1 MPDGDWIHLTHVELK
16 EHMDSLCSSRMDR
29 LYDRICHERE
39 LREAEAVSRAKA
51 LEGQAVE
58 YSRRLHDLNGEAAA
72 LKAAHAESRDEL
84 KKMQERYL
92 LESRFVQYLADRS
105 KCEDQRNI
113 WEESVSKQLNRYGGA
128 LAAWAVV
135 LVVVSILIKFLPIG
149 P

>member
-72 LKAAHAESRDEL
+72 LKAARCPTSRACA
-84 KKMQERYL
+84 
-92 LESRFVQYLADRS
+92 STRS
-105 KCEDQRNI
+105 PRA
-113 WEESVSKQLNRYGGA
+113 R
-128 LAAWAVV
+128 AAT
-135 LVVVSILIKFLPIG
+135 
-149 P
+149 